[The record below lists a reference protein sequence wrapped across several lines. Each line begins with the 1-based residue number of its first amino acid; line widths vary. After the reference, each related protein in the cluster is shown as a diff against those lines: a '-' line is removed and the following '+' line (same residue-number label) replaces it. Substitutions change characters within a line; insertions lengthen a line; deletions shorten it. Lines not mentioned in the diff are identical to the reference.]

1 LGLGG
6 VALGLAAEA
15 VGFGWGDARH
25 WIPDLV
31 VGWTCI
37 ACGLLAMRRR
47 PESLSGVLLVAT
59 GATWFLGNF
68 GAAGSGFVAWLAA
81 HLLFLYRGP
90 LVHLVLTYPSGRTR
104 SRMTGVAIAAAYA
117 VSIVNPVWQSA
128 TVTIVLA
135 VVLVT
140 VSARDHVV
148 AVGPIRR
155 AHLPAL
161 QAAMVLGLALAAEA
175 VIRLALPT
183 STGNGTLLLAWEAV
197 LIGVAGGLYLGLV
210 SLPWERIEIAD
221 FVVELGVER
230 SGTLRAE
237 LARALGDPSLD
248 ISYWVPDRAV
258 FVDAEGRTVS
268 LPEPDTGRAVTMI
281 ERDGERIAALVH
293 DPAVLEDPGLVE
305 AVSVAAQLAAS
316 NAQLQAEVRARLAE
330 LVASRRR
337 IVEAADEER
346 RRLARRLHQ
355 GAERRLAELTPRL
368 QSARGSALGD
378 TTRERIVQAESQ
390 LARTLEELGELAQ
403 GLHPRVLVE
412 SGLAGALD
420 AVVERVPVPVE
431 LSVDA
436 KGLPPPVE
444 AAVYFVC
451 SEAVANV
458 VKYASASRVR
468 VSVAADEERVTLR
481 VEDDGIGGAALDA
494 GSGLRGLADRVEAL
508 GGALSVDSPPGA
520 GTCLAAEIPLLAEA
534 ALRR

>member
-1 LGLGG
+1 
-6 VALGLAAEA
+6 
-15 VGFGWGDARH
+15 
-25 WIPDLV
+25 
-31 VGWTCI
+31 
-37 ACGLLAMRRR
+37 
-47 PESLSGVLLVAT
+47 
-59 GATWFLGNF
+59 
-68 GAAGSGFVAWLAA
+68 
-81 HLLFLYRGP
+81 
-90 LVHLVLTYPSGRTR
+90 
-104 SRMTGVAIAAAYA
+104 
-117 VSIVNPVWQSA
+117 
-128 TVTIVLA
+128 
-135 VVLVT
+135 
-140 VSARDHVV
+140 
-148 AVGPIRR
+148 
-155 AHLPAL
+155 
-161 QAAMVLGLALAAEA
+161 
-175 VIRLALPT
+175 
-183 STGNGTLLLAWEAV
+183 
-197 LIGVAGGLYLGLV
+197 
-210 SLPWERIEIAD
+210 
-221 FVVELGVER
+221 VVELGVER

-237 LARALGDPSLD
+237 LSRALGDPSLD
-248 ISYWVPDRAV
+248 ISYWMPDRAA

-293 DPAVLEDPGLVE
+293 DTAVLEDPGLVE

-368 QSARGSALGD
+368 QSARDSALGD

-390 LARTLEELGELAQ
+390 LAQTLEELGELAQ

-436 KGLPPPVE
+436 TGLPAPVE

-458 VKYASASRVR
+458 VKYAAASRVR
-468 VSVAADEERVTLR
+468 VAVAADEQRVTLR

-508 GGALSVDSPPGA
+508 GGALSVDSPAGA
-520 GTCLAAEIPLLAEA
+520 GTRLAAEIPLLAEA